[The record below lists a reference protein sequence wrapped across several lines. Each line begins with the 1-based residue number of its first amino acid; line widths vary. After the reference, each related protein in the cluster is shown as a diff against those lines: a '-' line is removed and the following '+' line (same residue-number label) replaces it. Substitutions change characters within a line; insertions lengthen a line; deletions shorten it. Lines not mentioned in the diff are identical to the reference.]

1 MLLFEHVSDE
11 NKKAILGNYRITGLT
26 KRSSPLFAAYQNEH
40 HLDEAKLINAWK
52 VYMDIWSDPDLMDK
66 LRDNDYPLEVVQE
79 VDREFA
85 KRITE

>member
-1 MLLFEHVSDE
+1 MLPSTPCS
-11 NKKAILGNYRITGLT
+11 NKQAILENYRITGLT

-40 HLDEAKLINAWK
+40 HLDEARLVNAWQ

-66 LRDNDYPLEVVQE
+66 LRDNHYRLGVIQE

-85 KRITE
+85 KRISE